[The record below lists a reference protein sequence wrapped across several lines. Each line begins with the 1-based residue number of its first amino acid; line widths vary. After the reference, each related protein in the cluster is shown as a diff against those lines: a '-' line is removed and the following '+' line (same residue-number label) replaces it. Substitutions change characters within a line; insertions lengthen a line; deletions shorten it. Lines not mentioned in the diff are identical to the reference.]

1 MAKGNGIIML
11 TLLLH
16 ASHKLQTSHLI
27 IFGPR
32 KAYYGASPNH
42 WMLPNPG
49 TLLTINDVA
58 GIMEKSF
65 GKAVTR
71 YNFEKGFSMTR
82 FHPLNEQF

>member
-16 ASHKLQTSHLI
+16 ASHRLQTLHLI
-27 IFGPR
+27 IFGPY
-32 KAYYGASPNH
+32 KAYYSANPNH
-42 WMLPNPG
+42 WMLPNLG
-49 TLLTINDVA
+49 KLLTINSVA

-71 YNFEKGFSMTR
+71 YNFEKGV
-82 FHPLNEQF
+82 